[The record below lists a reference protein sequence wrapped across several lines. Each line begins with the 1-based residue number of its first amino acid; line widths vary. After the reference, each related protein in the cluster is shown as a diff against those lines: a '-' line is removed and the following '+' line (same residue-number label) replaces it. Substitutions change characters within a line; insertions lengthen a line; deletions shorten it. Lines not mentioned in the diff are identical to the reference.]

1 MAGEMT
7 EFEVTFAVAAITSL
21 DDARV
26 PALEEELGAF
36 VSVIGDVAEV
46 TVPCVG
52 VGAATAGREAIATLR
67 RLGVHPERTVPDV
80 VSPAEIARRA
90 GVTRQAVSSWVRAGE
105 FPRPYLTGDRGLWLW
120 GEVKPW
126 LNARGHAL
134 DDELSYPD
142 RDDHTILDYHLLD
155 PAMQSAA
162 TALPAAVVVAAPDID
177 DPALETRGLLQRLL
191 ERAAVAPVPS
201 VHGRWSRAVHVHWSR
216 SCQEQPL

>member
-1 MAGEMT
+1 MT

-26 PALEEELGAF
+26 SVLEEELGAF

-52 VGAATAGREAIATLR
+52 VGAATAGREAIAMLR
-67 RLGVHPERTVPDV
+67 RLGVHPEHTVLDV

-134 DDELSYPD
+134 GDEVSYPN
-142 RDDHTILDYHLLD
+142 REDHTILDYHLLD
-155 PAMQSAA
+155 PTTQSAA
-162 TALPAAVVVAAPDID
+162 TALSAAVIVAAPDID
-177 DPALETRGLLQRLL
+177 DTAFGAGGFLQLLL
-191 ERAAVAPVPS
+191 ERAAVVTDPS
-201 VHGRWSRAVHVHWSR
+201 VPARGSRAVHVHWSR
-216 SCQEQPL
+216 SRREQPL